1 MLGVTL
7 IEVMPEIPGK
17 PLAESVADVEVGVVV
32 IKRGRVYTKILDD
45 AVADKLSEEVGAL
58 FRIKLEAETLS
69 DVSLDKFVKVEFD
82 LLFVGVET
90 ISDAMVEK

>member
-1 MLGVTL
+1 M
-7 IEVMPEIPGK
+7 
-17 PLAESVADVEVGVVV
+17 VV

-58 FRIKLEAETLS
+58 FQIKLEAETLS

>member
-1 MLGVTL
+1 M
-7 IEVMPEIPGK
+7 
-17 PLAESVADVEVGVVV
+17 VV

-82 LLFVGVET
+82 LLFVGVEI

>member
-1 MLGVTL
+1 M
-7 IEVMPEIPGK
+7 
-17 PLAESVADVEVGVVV
+17 VV

-45 AVADKLSEEVGAL
+45 PVADKLSEEVGAL

-69 DVSLDKFVKVEFD
+69 DVSLDNFVKVEFD

-90 ISDAMVEK
+90 IGDAMVEK

>member
-1 MLGVTL
+1 M
-7 IEVMPEIPGK
+7 
-17 PLAESVADVEVGVVV
+17 VV

-58 FRIKLEAETLS
+58 FRIKLEADTLS

-82 LLFVGVET
+82 LLFVGAET
-90 ISDAMVEK
+90 VSDAMVEK